1 MNLQMLIGAAIVL
14 LALFAV
20 GLIAGL
26 FPATHDDQWR
36 LAAAQRQP
44 DLGRGRGLRSAR
56 TKAT

>member
-26 FPATHDDQWR
+26 FPAH
-36 LAAAQRQP
+36 A
-44 DLGRGRGLRSAR
+44 
-56 TKAT
+56 